1 MTPLLDLIGFM
12 IFHDLSVQVRSDQV
26 YIFVGQARQRV
37 CKYNIYVSIYI
48 YIKDIIEL
56 YIYIYN
62 NHCKSERKAI
72 GQQGNI
78 LHSEMSALFRYMVYR
93 L

>member
-1 MTPLLDLIGFM
+1 M
-12 IFHDLSVQVRSDQV
+12 IK
-26 YIFVGQARQRV
+26 YIFLLAKLVKESV
-37 CKYNIYVSIYI
+37 NITYMFQ

>member
-1 MTPLLDLIGFM
+1 M
-12 IFHDLSVQVRSDQV
+12 IK
-26 YIFVGQARQRV
+26 YIFLLAKLVKESV
-37 CKYNIYVSIYI
+37 NITYMFQYI